1 MTGIRNKRLQCDV
14 VVVGVGFAGIAAILE
29 ASKIGASVIA
39 LGRKNPLASNS
50 AKSAG
55 GFILADTPLQ
65 RANGIHDSADLLA
78 QDILNANHHSLP
90 KDLVMAAARE
100 ATELYDWLT
109 KLGVRF
115 AMVRPLS
122 GHSVPRA
129 HRIGSMGGS
138 HVLKLLFEAVKGTG
152 TKVNLGMTAQHLIV
166 DADNRVEGVQALDEE
181 GEIEIRASK
190 GVVLA
195 AGGFGKNRDMLAQFL
210 PKLSEMFCV
219 GGAGSTGD
227 GIRMGMEIGARS
239 INMDAAVLTPLCS
252 IKRDVTLPGIVEA
265 MIQGAILIN
274 KKGQRFVDERK
285 GMFSDTAFPVMLQP
299 DRRALLVFDEDIKKR
314 VKKLE
319 KHMNHYLNKG
329 LLLFGRNADELAD
342 RAGIEKKSF
351 RIAVEERYPSGNLYG
366 TWVQSALVMTHG
378 GLMVNP
384 AAQVIHEKGDP
395 IPHLYAAGDNTPGL
409 GGGRTD
415 DRPFPGYIGSGCLW
429 ALASGRIAGRNAA
442 EG

>member
-1 MTGIRNKRLQCDV
+1 
-14 VVVGVGFAGIAAILE
+14 
-29 ASKIGASVIA
+29 
-39 LGRKNPLASNS
+39 
-50 AKSAG
+50 
-55 GFILADTPLQ
+55 
-65 RANGIHDSADLLA
+65 
-78 QDILNANHHSLP
+78 
-90 KDLVMAAARE
+90 
-100 ATELYDWLT
+100 
-109 KLGVRF
+109 
-115 AMVRPLS
+115 
-122 GHSVPRA
+122 
-129 HRIGSMGGS
+129 
-138 HVLKLLFEAVKGTG
+138 
-152 TKVNLGMTAQHLIV
+152 
-166 DADNRVEGVQALDEE
+166 
-181 GEIEIRASK
+181 
-190 GVVLA
+190 
-195 AGGFGKNRDMLAQFL
+195 
-210 PKLSEMFCV
+210 
-219 GGAGSTGD
+219 
-227 GIRMGMEIGARS
+227 
-239 INMDAAVLTPLCS
+239 
-252 IKRDVTLPGIVEA
+252 
-265 MIQGAILIN
+265 
-274 KKGQRFVDERK
+274 
-285 GMFSDTAFPVMLQP
+285 MLQP